1 MKRKQTAVSMDVS
14 TPTQQQ
20 AKKRGRPKGSKTKED
35 RDASAAKTPTAT
47 TTTTTTSSG
56 GVVSKVRGGDKKVA
70 VVDDKYTQWKALVPV
85 LYDWFANHNL
95 LWPSL
100 SCRYLIQPFSVSCF
114 YFGLPF

>member
-1 MKRKQTAVSMDVS
+1 MDAL

-35 RDASAAKTPTAT
+35 RDASAAKTT
-47 TTTTTTSSG
+47 TSG
-56 GVVSKVRGGDKKVA
+56 GVVNKVRGGDKKVA
-70 VVDDKYTQWKALVPV
+70 AVDDKYTQWKALVPV

-100 SCRYLIQPFSVSCF
+100 SCRYPHLFLLPRSLISVSRASNSACI
-114 YFGLPF
+114 